1 MLAPAGD
8 IAAQQRDLVIISTV
22 LMLLI
27 VVPVMA
33 LTVLFAWRYRQ
44 SNTSARYEPDWDH
57 STKLELVIWS
67 APLLIIICLGALTWM
82 GTHLLDPYRTLGRIH
97 ADRALDQSKA
107 PLEVDVVALDW
118 KWLFIYPDYGI
129 ATVNDLAA
137 PVDRPI
143 NFRITASSV
152 MNSFYIPALA
162 GQIYAMPGMETKLHA
177 VVNHAGTYKGFS
189 ANYSGAGFSGM
200 HFNFQGLDDKGFD
213 AWIASAK
220 SAGGSLGRAEYL
232 QLEKP
237 SQNEPVRRWGTI
249 DSDLYRLILNMCV
262 ETGKMCQSEMMAI
275 DAKGGNGHEGLNNTL
290 PLAYDKYARRG
301 SALGPEPT
309 FVAGTC
315 TPDAPQG
322 KTTASITAPT
332 DTAPLLGAGLKR
344 PTFTPLKS
352 SSFFLGQRP
361 KSDS

>member
-1 MLAPAGD
+1 VSRFKILALLPLAVALSGCNYVVLAPAGD

-44 SNTSARYEPDWDH
+44 SNTDARYEPEWDH
-57 STKLELVIWS
+57 STSLELVIWS
-67 APLLIIICLGALTWM
+67 APLLIIVCLGALTWM

-97 ADRALDQSKA
+97 ADRAVDQSKA

-177 VVNHAGTYKGFS
+177 VVNHAGTYRGFS

-220 SAGGSLGRAEYL
+220 SGGGSLGRAEYL

-237 SQNEPVRRWGTI
+237 SQNEPVRRYGTV

-275 DAKGGNGHEGLNNTL
+275 DAKGGLGHEGLNNTL

-301 SALGPEPT
+301 TALGPEPT

-322 KTTASITAPT
+322 RTTASITAPV
-332 DTAPLLGAGLKR
+332 DTAPA
-344 PTFTPLKS
+344 
-352 SSFFLGQRP
+352 
-361 KSDS
+361 